1 MKQYSAEEKARL
13 KKLGDAYREKR
24 TAYHQEC
31 FKKLPDDVKKLIG
44 DHCNY
49 YYEFRVGGA
58 LCKKMIA
65 YLSESE
71 KNLPS
76 EFIGKHAPELF
87 NGYIN
92 PKHKKHFYYTI
103 DHVHERIYATGWQRR
118 SLRSSDPMIVANCVI
133 NVIRDFKE
141 WDSVP
146 DDICD
151 YLEDKLTEEE
161 LGYKLRDTSL
171 PTVLTI
177 LQPPR

>member
-1 MKQYSAEEKARL
+1 MKQLSAEEKARL
-13 KKLGDAYREKR
+13 KKLGEKYLEKR
-24 TAYHQEC
+24 GKFRQDCY
-31 FKKLPDDVKKLIG
+31 KKLPDDVKELIG

-92 PKHKKHFYYTI
+92 PKHKKHFLYFSLYFDTDKVLYCCYY
-103 DHVHERIYATGWQRR
+103 YYY
-118 SLRSSDPMIVANCVI
+118 
-133 NVIRDFKE
+133 F
-141 WDSVP
+141 
-146 DDICD
+146 
-151 YLEDKLTEEE
+151 
-161 LGYKLRDTSL
+161 
-171 PTVLTI
+171 
-177 LQPPR
+177 